1 MSSQPYPLAFPFLF
15 IFSHLGDWFQVLLIT
30 SRKKV
35 LPEMRCF
42 AGKVMLMILTRLWT
56 FMYPRPIQGNAK
68 LTNLMNWSCAM
79 GYGVGS
85 GSPLCPSFNFNLEIV
100 KSSQVKNPLEENSVV
115 GITNYIDF
123 GFELQTCVDDAIA
136 ANNI

>member
-42 AGKVMLMILTRLWT
+42 AGKGFLLYSLQRFKLWSRSLILWE
-56 FMYPRPIQGNAK
+56 IADKCGQ
-68 LTNLMNWSCAM
+68 
-79 GYGVGS
+79 YGH
-85 GSPLCPSFNFNLEIV
+85 
-100 KSSQVKNPLEENSVV
+100 
-115 GITNYIDF
+115 NY
-123 GFELQTCVDDAIA
+123 G
-136 ANNI
+136 